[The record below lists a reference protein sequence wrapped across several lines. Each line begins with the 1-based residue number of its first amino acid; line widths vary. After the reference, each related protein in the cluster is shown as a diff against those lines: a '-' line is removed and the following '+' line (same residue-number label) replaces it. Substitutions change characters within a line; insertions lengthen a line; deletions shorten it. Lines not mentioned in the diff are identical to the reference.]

1 MGSSISALSETK
13 WRSIERYLPPSK
25 CDPVVIAAVLYRQVS
40 GEGLRD
46 TAALSKVS
54 RSKLDEWRRA
64 LEADGSLRQVM
75 KALKLKPAGSQVR
88 PSGGPAWYADDATLA
103 AQIRQIR
110 LDAFRQALRG

>member
-1 MGSSISALSETK
+1 M
-13 WRSIERYLPPSK
+13 
-25 CDPVVIAAVLYRQVS
+25 VIAAVLYRQVS

-46 TAALSKVS
+46 TAALSGVS

-75 KALKLKPAGSQVR
+75 EALKLKPAGSQVR
-88 PSGGPAWYADDATLA
+88 PSGGPAWYADDATLS